1 MAQHNQHKT
10 HRPSTAARGP
20 NMSAHAAR
28 FDPNRHG
35 SAACSLGA
43 CARAKN
49 PRDTRYS
56 YYTMNSGGMQYG
68 REFYR
73 FIFQYKYIKIKRR
86 AFFRSCAV

>member
-1 MAQHNQHKT
+1 
-10 HRPSTAARGP
+10 
-20 NMSAHAAR
+20 MSAHAAR

-35 SAACSLGA
+35 SAACSLRA